1 MIEIKNINKKF
12 AKLNVLD
19 DVNLSFKKGECIA
32 LIGPNGCGKTTLIKS
47 ILGMVL
53 PDNGSM
59 EFNGISVLGA
69 YLYRENI
76 GYMPQIGRYPD
87 NMTIG
92 QIIEMIKKIR
102 NSNED
107 LDEDLLKAFEL
118 EKMFDKKMRTLSGG
132 TTQKVSAVLA
142 FLFNPDV
149 LILDEPT
156 AGLDPLASEIL
167 KEKIIKEK
175 EKGKLILITSHL
187 LSELDDLITEIIFMQ
202 DGKVHFH
209 KKVAD
214 LKTETNE
221 DKISKAIA
229 SILKQ
234 KQPETRNAKLAI
246 VS

>member
-12 AKLNVLD
+12 GKLEVLKNI
-19 DVNLSFKKGECIA
+19 NLSFKQGECIA

-53 PDNGSM
+53 PDNGAI
-59 EFNGISVLGA
+59 EFNEKSIKKEFQ
-69 YLYRENI
+69 YRDKI

-87 NMTIG
+87 TMTIG
-92 QIIEMIKKIR
+92 QIIEMIKTIR
-102 NSNED
+102 NSNNV
-107 LDEDLLKAFEL
+107 LDEELIQTFEL
-118 EKMFDKKMRTLSGG
+118 EKMFDKQMRTLSGG
-132 TTQKVSAVLA
+132 TTQKVSATLA

-175 EKGKLILITSHL
+175 EKGKLIVITSHL

-202 DGKVHFH
+202 DGEVYFH
-209 KKVAD
+209 KKIAS
-214 LKTETNE
+214 LLEETNE
-221 DKISKAIA
+221 TKISKAIA
-229 SILKQ
+229 QILKQ
-234 KQPETRNAKLAI
+234 NKK
-246 VS
+246 